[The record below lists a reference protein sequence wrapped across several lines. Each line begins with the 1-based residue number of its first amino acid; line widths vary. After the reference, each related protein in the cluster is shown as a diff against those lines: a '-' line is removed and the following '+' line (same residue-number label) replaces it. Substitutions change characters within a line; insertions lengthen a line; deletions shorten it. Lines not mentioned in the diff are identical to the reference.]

1 MGSWLLEDL
10 ETRETRARA
19 RRQERCHER
28 RRRLSV
34 YGQRAK
40 RANLQPL
47 TSQVQAGSCFAPRC
61 VAQGG

>member
-1 MGSWLLEDL
+1 MRQGLVEKSQEPMGMGSWLLEDL

-47 TSQVQAGSCFAPRC
+47 TS
-61 VAQGG
+61 